1 MTTPVPKP
9 PELVFPDTLSPF
21 RYFCNRVLPAVY
33 GDEISYYELLC
44 KVVKYLNDTMGHVND
59 INGDLQTLYQYVKE
73 LQEKFEEYVQSGF
86 EEYYANQVIDWID
99 SHLTWIFNHVAKQ
112 VYFGLTMDGHFVAY
126 IPESWSD
133 ITFDTGAVYGRT
145 DYGRLIL
152 RFDADG
158 AINNTYS
165 YSLAQPTKLDNLVAD
180 LEVTARR
187 GDASFDTLFTNLDQE
202 VNVNANL

>member
-1 MTTPVPKP
+1 MASPVTVP
-9 PELVFPDTLSPF
+9 PVLTFPDTLTPY
-21 RYFCNRVLPAVY
+21 RYFCQRVLPSVY
-33 GDEISYYELLC
+33 GDELSYYEVLC
-44 KVVKYLNDTMGHVND
+44 RVTDYLNKTMSNVNVLNED
-59 INGDLQTLYQYVKE
+59 AKKLYAYVEE
-73 LQEKFEEYVQSGF
+73 LYAILEKFMTSGF
-86 EEYYANQVIDWID
+86 DEYYADQVKDWID

-133 ITFDTGAVYGRT
+133 ITFDTGAVYGRS

-165 YSLAQPTKLDNLVAD
+165 YSLAQPTGLDKLVAD

>member
-44 KVVKYLNDTMGHVND
+44 KVVKYLNDTMSHVND
-59 INGDLQTLYQYVKE
+59 VNGDLQTLYQYVKE
-73 LQEKFEEYVQSGF
+73 LQEKFEEYVNSGF
-86 EEYYANQVIDWID
+86 EEYYADQVIDWID

-165 YSLAQPTKLDNLVAD
+165 YSLAQPTKLDKLVAD

>member
-1 MTTPVPKP
+1 MASPVAIP
-9 PELVFPDTLSPF
+9 PVLTFPDTLTPY
-21 RYFCNRVLPAVY
+21 RYFCQRVLPSVY
-33 GDEISYYELLC
+33 GDEISYYEVLC
-44 KVVKYLNDTMGHVND
+44 KVTDYLNKTMSNVND
-59 INGDLQTLYQYVKE
+59 LNEDAKKLYVYVEE
-73 LQEKFEEYVQSGF
+73 LYALLEKFMTSGF
-86 EEYYANQVIDWID
+86 DDYYAEQAVKWID
-99 SHLTWIFNHVAKQ
+99 THLTWIFNHVAKQ

-165 YSLAQPTKLDNLVAD
+165 YSLAQPTKVDKLVAD

>member
-1 MTTPVPKP
+1 MSSPVTVP
-9 PELVFPDTLSPF
+9 PVLTFPDTLTPY
-21 RYFCNRVLPAVY
+21 RYFCQRVLPSVY
-33 GDEISYYELLC
+33 GDELSYYEILC
-44 KVVKYLNDTMGHVND
+44 KVTDYLNKTMSNVND
-59 INGDLQTLYQYVKE
+59 LNEDAKTLYAYVEE
-73 LQEKFEEYVQSGF
+73 LYALIEKFMTSGF
-86 EEYYANQVIDWID
+86 EEYYADQVIDWID

-165 YSLAQPTKLDNLVAD
+165 YSLAQPTELDKLVAD

>member
-1 MTTPVPKP
+1 MDSPVTVP
-9 PELVFPDTLSPF
+9 PVLTFPDTLTPY
-21 RYFCNRVLPAVY
+21 RYFCQRVLPSVY
-33 GDEISYYELLC
+33 GDELSYYEVLC
-44 KVVKYLNDTMGHVND
+44 RVTDYLNKTMSNVNVLNED
-59 INGDLQTLYQYVKE
+59 AKKLYAYVEE
-73 LQEKFEEYVQSGF
+73 LYAILEKFMTNGF
-86 EEYYANQVIDWID
+86 DEYYADQVIHWID

-133 ITFDTGAVYGRT
+133 ITFDTGAVYGRS

-165 YSLAQPTKLDNLVAD
+165 YSLAQPTGLDKLVAD